1 MKKKLKLKDKVDEE
15 VLNQESDDVPV
26 KQDVPDAEEQDEVP
40 TKNVAEAQPDELQ
53 PKTKNQVHVNF
64 FSA

>member
-26 KQDVPDAEEQDEVP
+26 KQDVLDAEEQDEVP
-40 TKNVAEAQPDELQ
+40 TENVDEAQPDVLL